1 MKPKYYVKI
10 LSRGIS
16 AFVLLGLLLQP
27 WSGYSVYAAPGDIT
41 RVSVNSNGAQADA
54 MTYSGDI
61 SADGNFVVFDSE
73 AGNLVSDDTNG
84 QGDVFLHNRQLGTTT
99 RVSVDATGGQVE
111 GGGGAASVSADGHFV
126 AFESGAASLV
136 TGDMNGFTDIFV
148 KDMQSGAVTRVS
160 VDSNGV
166 EANNDSSSPSISG
179 SGRYVAFVSDAT
191 NLVANDVN
199 EAVDVF
205 VHDLQ
210 TGTTVLASVGG
221 NASSYDP
228 SISLDGNFVV
238 FSSLASSLVS
248 GDTNNVRDVFV
259 YSVQTGQVSLAS
271 VNSNGVQAEKGAV
284 EPSIS
289 GDGRYVAF
297 SSASENLQSVDTL
310 SFTYVYVHDRTTGET
325 SLVSSYDGYPMYGTA
340 DDPVISADGRYIA
353 FSYDDKGDGMAVRWI
368 YVHDRI
374 SNVTVLPTKGGSSDD
389 NSTPI
394 LPSISGDGRFLAYAS
409 ASAKLVPGDTN
420 GVRDVFV
427 KEVAYA
433 VDSAP
438 VVVSSEHGC
447 PNGCSG
453 PADQVVDFLVK
464 FSETVTGVDATDF
477 AVSVISGGITG
488 ATVTTVS
495 GEGSDYVVR
504 VDTGTGDGT
513 FRLNVVDDDSIKD
526 FPLNPLG
533 GAGLG
538 NGSFTVGGVYTVDKS
553 IVAATSITR
562 LDPDPSA
569 NVAVHFAVNFSE
581 PVTGVDINDF
591 APVTTGAVTGAAVIG
606 VTGSGSSFTVAV
618 NTGAGDGTLRLDLLD
633 NDTILDATLTPIGGA
648 GANNGNFIS
657 GEIYTINRNAPVV
670 LSISRA
676 DANPTIA
683 ESVRFNLT
691 FSEAVTGVDAS
702 DFVLVNPGGVGGA
715 SILTVD
721 GSGGSY
727 TVTVGTGTVNGGLR
741 LDLVDNDSIV
751 DTMGVPLGGA
761 GAANGNFTGETYN
774 VNKLVFSYFTT
785 TFRSTGAN
793 DGWVLETS
801 ENSNVG
807 GTVDS
812 RAATFVLGDNAQNA
826 QYRSILH
833 FPTYYLPDNAVV
845 TRVILTIKK
854 QSVIGLDPFL
864 THQNI
869 QVDIYNGIFGFDGTF
884 GSFSLQPTDFQANS
898 SMNAVGFISN
908 NPVNGTYWTMLDAT
922 ANNLINLTGSTQIRL
937 GFQLDD
943 NNDLGDDIIAFHSG
957 DAPLLLDRPHLQV
970 EYYVPKW

>member
-1 MKPKYYVKI
+1 MYSKYAKI
-10 LSRGIS
+10 LSRGFS
-16 AFVLLGLLLQP
+16 MLMLLGLLLQP
-27 WSGYSVYAAPGDIT
+27 WSGYSVYAAPGDIA
-41 RVSVNSNGAQADA
+41 RVSVSSSGAEADA

-73 AGNLVSDDTNG
+73 AGNLVAGDTNG
-84 QGDVFLHNRQLGTTT
+84 TGDVFLHDRQLHTTV
-99 RVSVDATGGQVE
+99 RVSVDATGGQVD
-111 GGGGAASVSADGHFV
+111 GGGGAASVSADGRFV
-126 AFESGAASLV
+126 AFESGATNLV
-136 TGDMNGFTDIFV
+136 AGDTNTFTDIFV
-148 KDMQSGAVTRVS
+148 KNMQSGAVTRVT
-160 VDSNGV
+160 VDSSGV

-179 SGRYVAFVSDAT
+179 DGRYVAFVSDAS
-191 NLVANDVN
+191 NLAANDVSGV
-199 EAVDVF
+199 ADIF

-210 TGTTVLASVGG
+210 TGTTVRASVDG
-221 NASSYDP
+221 NASSWDP
-228 SISLDGNFVV
+228 SISLDGHFVV
-238 FSSLASSLVS
+238 FSSGATNLVT
-248 GDTNNVRDVFV
+248 GDTNGVRDIFV
-259 YSVQTGQVSLAS
+259 YAVQTGQVTLAS
-271 VNSNGVQAEKGAV
+271 VNSSGVQADKGGV
-284 EPSIS
+284 DPSIS

-297 SSASENLQSVDTL
+297 SSAAYNLQTVDTL
-310 SFTYVYVHDRTTGET
+310 NFTYVYVHDRTTGET
-325 SLVSSYDGYPMYGTA
+325 TLASYNNGYPMYGTA

-353 FSYDDKGDGMAVRWI
+353 FSYDDRGDGMAVRWI
-368 YVHDRI
+368 YVHDRVT
-374 SNVTVLPTKGGSSDD
+374 NTTVLPTTGGSSDD
-389 NSTPI
+389 NATPL

-409 ASAKLVPGDTN
+409 SSNKLVPGDTN
-420 GVRDVFV
+420 GVRDIFV
-427 KEVAYA
+427 KEVAYPVDA
-433 VDSAP
+433 VP
-438 VVVSSEHGC
+438 TVVSSEHGC
-447 PNGCSG
+447 PSECSG
-453 PADQVVDFLVK
+453 PADQMVDFLVK
-464 FSETVTGVDATDF
+464 FSETVTGVDVTDF
-477 AVSVISGGITG
+477 AVSVVSGGITG
-488 ATVTTVS
+488 ATVTAVS
-495 GEGSDYVVR
+495 GAGSDYVVR

-533 GAGLG
+533 GVGIG
-538 NGSFTVGGVYTVDKS
+538 NGSFTVGGMYTVDKS

-581 PVTGVDINDF
+581 PVTGVDLNDF
-591 APVTTGAVTGAAVIG
+591 APVTTGTITNAAVIG

-633 NDTILDATLTPIGGA
+633 NDSILDAILTPLGGA
-648 GANNGNFIS
+648 GASNGNFTS
-657 GEIYTINRNAPVV
+657 GEIYTINRGAPVV
-670 LSISRA
+670 LSILRA

-702 DFVLVNPGGVGGA
+702 DFVLVNPDGIGSA
-715 SILTVD
+715 SILTVN
-721 GSGGSY
+721 GSGSSY

-741 LDLVDNDSIV
+741 LDLVDNDSII
-751 DTMGVPLGGA
+751 DAMAVPLGGA

-774 VNKLVFSYFTT
+774 INKLVFSYFTT

-807 GTVDS
+807 GTVDT
-812 RAATFVLGDNAQNA
+812 RATTFVLGDNAQNS
-826 QYRSILH
+826 QYRAILH

-854 QSVIGLDPFL
+854 QSVIGMDPFL

-869 QVDIYNGIFGFDGTF
+869 QVDICNGIFGFDGTF
-884 GSFSLQPTDFQANS
+884 GSFSLQPTDFQANA
-898 SMNAVGFISN
+898 SMNSVGVIAN
-908 NPVNGTYWTMLDAT
+908 NPITGTYWTMLDAT

-957 DAPLLLDRPHLQV
+957 DAALLLDRPHLQV